1 MILNS
6 LTRCASYYARNL
18 RVASSLKVL
27 MGSTRL
33 FWATGSLRWSL
44 PNNSR
49 QRYWITACVGK
60 SQYILGPLTRSARY
74 TRVDRHPLTIH
85 CSPVKN
91 INFLKTVKKWSIYLS
106 PGVRN
111 VCEFER
117 DIFRWPADFCHWFS
131 ARQRKLT
138 VNDVMR
144 DGAACSSELETCR
157 EISYR

>member
-6 LTRCASYYARNL
+6 LTRWASFYARKL
-18 RVASSLKVL
+18 RVASSLKVS

-60 SQYILGPLTRSARY
+60 SIHTGTTDQVGTIYTCRSTSFDHSLFPCEKY
-74 TRVDRHPLTIH
+74 LI
-85 CSPVKN
+85 
-91 INFLKTVKKWSIYLS
+91 FKTVKKLSINLL

-144 DGAACSSELETCR
+144 DGAAFSSELETCR
-157 EISYR
+157 EIACR